1 MIVFTPL
8 FLGASLYVP
17 TADDIGTPGRLAEW
31 MADRQ
36 VNITHLTPAMGQLLS
51 AQASRQIPSL
61 QNAFF
66 VGDVLTKR
74 DCTRLQG
81 LAKNVRIINMYGTT
95 ETQRAVS
102 YFAIPS
108 VNSDPTFL
116 STQKDLIPAGQGMV
130 DVQLLVVNRTD
141 RNIPCAVGE
150 MGEIYVRSGGL
161 AEGYLD
167 PEATAQKFVPNWFGE
182 GVERQDTLVEK
193 QPEAAK
199 YWFGIR
205 DRMYRSGDLGRYLP
219 DGRVECTGRADDQI
233 KIRGFRIELGDIDT
247 HLSRHPLVRENVTL
261 VRRDK
266 DEEKVLVSYF
276 VPVGGDELLGFMS
289 GSEGEGEE
297 EEMDLKSEMIK
308 GVKRYRK
315 LIRDIREYLKKKLPS
330 YSIPAVYFPLH
341 KLPLN
346 PNGKIDKPA
355 LPFPDTQLASAPSPS
370 SSDLTP
376 TQKTIHDIWL
386 RLLPSPPSSIDV
398 TENFFDMGGHSILA
412 TRLIFE
418 VRKAFVVNAPLGL
431 VFDEPTIAG
440 QAAAVDNLRNSEL
453 TAATTTKDAPVE
465 VAYADDV
472 AKLAPL
478 LPTFSPLAS
487 DFGTKPLTVFLT
499 GATGFLGAFVLK
511 DLMTRDR
518 VNKVICLVRAKS
530 TDQALGRLRES
541 GQGRGV
547 WDEEWITSGKV
558 EAVVGDLAEDDF
570 GLPKAE
576 WIRIASEADAVLHN
590 GAMVHWVHHY
600 AKLRAP
606 NVLSTLTALR
616 LCADHHSKLF
626 SFISSTSVLDTE
638 AIVRQADESIAAGGG
653 GLLESDDLEG
663 SRTGLGT
670 GYGQSKWVAE
680 KLIMEAGKRGLSGWI
695 VRPGYVM
702 GDSKT
707 AVTNTDDFIWRMVK
721 GCLQLGLIPDINNS
735 VNLVPVDHVALLASL
750 SSLSISPSSP
760 LNVIQ
765 VTGHPRIRFNDLLLT
780 LATYGYEVKQV
791 EYIQWRTKLEQHVL
805 ETQDNALFPLLH
817 FVLDDLPT
825 STKAAELDDRNA
837 QAIARAAGEKE
848 GMGVGEEE
856 IGLYLAWLVR
866 AGFLDAPPKEGE
878 RRLPKLEGGAVK
890 AIGRTTA
897 GK

>member
-1 MIVFTPL
+1 M
-8 FLGASLYVP
+8 
-17 TADDIGTPGRLAEW
+17 
-31 MADRQ
+31 M
-36 VNITHLTPAMGQLLS
+36 
-51 AQASRQIPSL
+51 
-61 QNAFF
+61 
-66 VGDVLTKR
+66 
-74 DCTRLQG
+74 
-81 LAKNVRIINMYGTT
+81 
-95 ETQRAVS
+95 
-102 YFAIPS
+102 
-108 VNSDPTFL
+108 
-116 STQKDLIPAGQGMV
+116 
-130 DVQLLVVNRTD
+130 
-141 RNIPCAVGE
+141 
-150 MGEIYVRSGGL
+150 
-161 AEGYLD
+161 
-167 PEATAQKFVPNWFGE
+167 
-182 GVERQDTLVEK
+182 
-193 QPEAAK
+193 
-199 YWFGIR
+199 
-205 DRMYRSGDLGRYLP
+205 
-219 DGRVECTGRADDQI
+219 
-233 KIRGFRIELGDIDT
+233 
-247 HLSRHPLVRENVTL
+247 
-261 VRRDK
+261 
-266 DEEKVLVSYF
+266 
-276 VPVGGDELLGFMS
+276 GFMS
-289 GSEGEGEE
+289 GSEGEEE
-297 EEMDLKSEMIK
+297 DEEMDLKSEMLK
-308 GVKRYRK
+308 GVKRYRR

-355 LPFPDTQLASAPSPS
+355 LPFPDTQLASAPSAS

-386 RLLPSPPSSIDV
+386 RLLPSPPPSIDIS
-398 TENFFDMGGHSILA
+398 ENFFDMGGHSILA

-453 TAATTTKDAPVE
+453 TAATSTAKDIPAE
-465 VAYADDV
+465 VPYADDV
-472 AKLAPL
+472 AKLAPS
-478 LPTFSPLAS
+478 LPSYSPLPS
-487 DFGTKPLTVFLT
+487 DFSTKPLTVFLT

-511 DLMTRDR
+511 DLMSRR
-518 VNKVICLVRAKS
+518 VKKVICLVRAK
-530 TDQALGRLRES
+530 TTEQALGRLRES
-541 GQGRGV
+541 GEGRGV
-547 WDEEWITSGKV
+547 WDEDWITSGKV
-558 EAVVGDLAEDDF
+558 EAVVGDLADDDF

-576 WIRIASEADAVLHN
+576 WDRIASEAGAILHN

-616 LCADHHSKLF
+616 LCAEHHSKLF

-638 AIVRQADESIAAGGG
+638 AIVRQADESISAGGA

-680 KLIMEAGKRGLSGWI
+680 KLIMEAGKKGLSGWI

-750 SSLSISPSSP
+750 SSLSVSPDSAF
-760 LNVIQ
+760 NVIQ
-765 VTGHPRIRFNDLLLT
+765 VTGHPRIRFNDLLQT
-780 LATYGYEVKQV
+780 LSSYGYSVNQV

-837 QAIARAAGEKE
+837 QAIAKAAGEKE
-848 GMGVGEEE
+848 GMGVGEKE

-866 AGFLDAPPKEGE
+866 AGFLDPPPAEGTLK
-878 RRLPKLEGGAVK
+878 LPKLEGGAIK

>member
-1 MIVFTPL
+1 VFTPL

-51 AQASRQIPSL
+51 AQATRQIPSL

-167 PEATAQKFVPNWFGE
+167 PEATAQKFVLNWFGE
-182 GVERQDTLVEK
+182 GVDRKDTLAEK

-199 YWFGIR
+199 HWFGIR

-276 VPVGGDELLGFMS
+276 VPIGGDELLDYMS
-289 GSEGEGEE
+289 GSEDEDEE
-297 EEMDLKSEMIK
+297 VDLKTEMLK
-308 GVKRYRK
+308 GVKRYRR

-355 LPFPDTQLASAPSPS
+355 LPFPDTQLASAPSTS
-370 SSDLTP
+370 SSSLTP

-386 RLLPSPPSSIDV
+386 KLLPSPPSTIDV

-453 TAATTTKDAPVE
+453 TAATSTKE
-465 VAYADDV
+465 VAEEVRYADDV
-472 AKLAPL
+472 AKLSSS
-478 LPTFSPLAS
+478 LPTFQPLAA
-487 DFGTKPLTVFLT
+487 DFATKPLTVFLT

-511 DLMTRDR
+511 DLMSRR
-518 VNKVICLVRAKS
+518 VKKVICLVRAKT
-530 TDQALGRLRES
+530 TDQALDRLRES

-547 WDEEWITSGKV
+547 WDEEWVTSGKV
-558 EAVVGDLAEDDF
+558 EAVVGDLSDEDF
-570 GLPKAE
+570 GLDKSE
-576 WIRIASEADAVLHN
+576 WNRIAAEADAILHN

-606 NVLSTLTALR
+606 NVSSTVTALR
-616 LCADHHSKLF
+616 LCAEHHSKLF

-638 AIVRQADESIAAGGG
+638 AIVQKADEAVSAGGA
-653 GLLESDDLEG
+653 GLLESDDLEA

-680 KLIMEAGKRGLSGWI
+680 KLIMEAGKKGLSGWI

-750 SSLSISPSSP
+750 STLSVSPESAF
-760 LNVIQ
+760 NVIQ
-765 VTGHPRIRFNDLLLT
+765 VTGHPRIRFNELLLS
-780 LATYGYEVKQV
+780 LGVYGYEVAQV
-791 EYIQWRTKLEQHVL
+791 EYINWRTKLEQHVL

-825 STKAAELDDRNA
+825 STKAAELDDTNA
-837 QAIARAAGEKE
+837 MNLAKAAGEKE

-866 AGFLDAPPKEGE
+866 AGFLDPPTGEG
-878 RRLPKLEGGAVK
+878 RRKLPKLEGGAIK

>member
-1 MIVFTPL
+1 
-8 FLGASLYVP
+8 
-17 TADDIGTPGRLAEW
+17 
-31 MADRQ
+31 
-36 VNITHLTPAMGQLLS
+36 MGQLLS
-51 AQASRQIPSL
+51 AQATRQIPSL

-116 STQKDLIPAGQGMV
+116 STQKDLIPAGQGMI

-167 PEATAQKFVPNWFGE
+167 PEATAQKFVVNWFGQ
-182 GVERQDTLVEK
+182 GVDRKDTLAETN
-193 QPEAAK
+193 PGAAQH
-199 YWFGIR
+199 WFGIR

-276 VPVGGDELLGFMS
+276 VPVGGDELVGYMS
-289 GSEGEGEE
+289 DSAHEDGEE
-297 EEMDLKSEMIK
+297 EELDLKSEMLR
-308 GVKRYRK
+308 GVKTYRK

-355 LPFPDTQLASAPSPS
+355 LPFPDTQLSSAPSAKA
-370 SSDLTP
+370 SSDMTP
-376 TQKTIHDIWL
+376 TQKSIHDIWL
-386 RLLPSPPSSIDV
+386 RLLPSPPPSIDLK
-398 TENFFDMGGHSILA
+398 ENFFDMGGHSILA

-418 VRKAFVVNAPLGL
+418 VRKAFVVNVPLGL
-431 VFDEPTIAG
+431 VFDQPTIEG
-440 QAAAVDNLRNSEL
+440 QAAEVDMLRNSEL
-453 TAATTTKDAPVE
+453 ASADTTTTKE
-465 VAYADDV
+465 VIAEVPYADDV
-472 AKLAPL
+472 AKLAPS
-478 LPTFSPLAS
+478 LPTFEPLPS
-487 DFGTKPLTVFLT
+487 DFSTKPLCVFLT

-511 DLMTRDR
+511 DLMSRNQ
-518 VNKVICLVRAKS
+518 VQKVICLVRAKT

-541 GQGRGV
+541 GEGRGV
-547 WDEEWITSGKV
+547 WDEEWVTSGKV
-558 EAVVGDLAEDDF
+558 EAVVGDLSDEDF
-570 GLPKAE
+570 GLSKPE
-576 WIRIASEADAVLHN
+576 WDRIATEADAILHN

-600 AKLRAP
+600 DKLRAP
-606 NVLSTLTALR
+606 NVLSTVTALR
-616 LCADHHSKLF
+616 LCAQHHSKLF

-638 AIVRQADESIAAGGG
+638 AIVRQADEALSSGKSA

-680 KLIMEAGKRGLSGWI
+680 KLIMEAGKKGLSGWI

-750 SSLSISPSSP
+750 SALSPQTPTTLSQSPQST

-765 VTGHPRIRFNDLLLT
+765 VTGHPRIRFNDLLLN
-780 LATYGYEVKQV
+780 LGIYGYKVTQV

-837 QAIARAAGEKE
+837 QSLAREAGERE

-866 AGFLDAPPKEGE
+866 AGFLDPPTQKGTRE
-878 RRLPKLEGGAVK
+878 LPVLQGGAIK

>member
-1 MIVFTPL
+1 
-8 FLGASLYVP
+8 
-17 TADDIGTPGRLAEW
+17 

-36 VNITHLTPAMGQLLS
+36 VTVTHLTPAMGQLLS
-51 AQASRQIPSL
+51 AQATRQIPSL
-61 QNAFF
+61 ENAFF

-167 PEATAQKFVPNWFGE
+167 PEATAQKFVLNWFGE
-182 GVERQDTLVEK
+182 GVERKDTLAER

-199 YWFGIR
+199 HWLGIR

-276 VPVGGDELLGFMS
+276 VPVGGDELLDYMS
-289 GSEGEGEE
+289 GSEDEGDEQV
-297 EEMDLKSEMIK
+297 DLKTEMIK
-308 GVKRYRK
+308 GVKRYRR

-355 LPFPDTQLASAPSPS
+355 LPFPDTQLASAPSAS
-370 SSDLTP
+370 TSELSP

-453 TAATTTKDAPVE
+453 TAATNPTKE
-465 VAYADDV
+465 VPAEVPYADDV
-472 AKLAPL
+472 AKLAPS
-478 LPTFSPLAS
+478 LPVFEPLPS
-487 DFGTKPLTVFLT
+487 DFGAKPLTVFLT

-511 DLMTRDR
+511 DLMTRN
-518 VNKVICLVRAKS
+518 VKKVICLVRAKS
-530 TDQALGRLRES
+530 TEQALGRLRES
-541 GQGRGV
+541 GEGRGV

-558 EAVVGDLAEDDF
+558 EAVVGDLADDDF
-570 GLPKAE
+570 GLPKSE
-576 WIRIASEADAVLHN
+576 WDRIASEADAILHN

-638 AIVRQADESIAAGGG
+638 AIVRKADESISAGGA
-653 GLLESDDLEG
+653 GLLESDDLEA

-680 KLIMEAGKRGLSGWI
+680 KLIMEAGKKGLSGWI

-750 SSLSISPSSP
+750 SALSISKTTP
-760 LNVIQ
+760 LSVIQ

-780 LATYGYEVKQV
+780 LGTYGYSVTQV
-791 EYIQWRTKLEQHVL
+791 EYVQWRTKLEQHVL

-825 STKAAELDDRNA
+825 STKAAELDDTNA
-837 QAIARAAGEKE
+837 QALAKAAGEKE

-866 AGFLDAPPKEGE
+866 AGFLDPPTKEGK
-878 RRLPKLEGGAVK
+878 RALPKLEGGAVK